1 MNIRQILKIQNILLL
16 IFVGIMFLSCKPRI
30 TYPLP
35 KNISKESKKNLT
47 AYWKHGRDL
56 YKENCSGCHGI
67 FGKSKDSIPDFSQQQ
82 LDTYKAKL
90 SITDAD
96 NHGIAQKLS
105 YEDIE
110 AILHFLSYK
119 KIRK

>member
-1 MNIRQILKIQNILLL
+1 MQYIFLASILMSIS
-16 IFVGIMFLSCKPRI
+16 FSCKPRI

-110 AILHFLSYK
+110 AILHFLSFK
-119 KIRK
+119 KIKK

>member
-1 MNIRQILKIQNILLL
+1 MNIKSSFILQY
-16 IFVGIMFLSCKPRI
+16 IFLASTLMSISFSCKPRI

-67 FGKSKDSIPDFSQQQ
+67 FGKSKESIPDFSQQQ

-90 SITDAD
+90 SITDED

-110 AILHFLSYK
+110 AILHFLSFK
-119 KIRK
+119 KIKK

>member
-1 MNIRQILKIQNILLL
+1 LWESCSCLVNHASL
-16 IFVGIMFLSCKPRI
+16 I
-30 TYPLP
+30 
-35 KNISKESKKNLT
+35 
-47 AYWKHGRDL
+47 
-56 YKENCSGCHGI
+56 GI

>member
-1 MNIRQILKIQNILLL
+1 MQY
-16 IFVGIMFLSCKPRI
+16 IFLASTLMSISFSCKPRI

-90 SITDAD
+90 SITDED

-110 AILHFLSYK
+110 AILHFLSFK